1 MIVLDLSVQFS
12 SQYQVWL
19 WASMVQKGEEL
30 EKNCH
35 KVKCWLK
42 KTASIGVG
50 PIQISSFLD
59 FLLKF
64 EKIKKITFFQWWG
77 SGGKIEKIIF
87 FQIFPNRTFKYCFLG
102 ISMDP
107 NNGKIPMTVEGK
119 RNYLIS
125 SLPGAWTPS
134 LTNNIARRKFLQKD

>member
-1 MIVLDLSVQFS
+1 
-12 SQYQVWL
+12 
-19 WASMVQKGEEL
+19 MVQKGEEL

-35 KVKCWLK
+35 KVKCRLK

-77 SGGKIEKIIF
+77 AGGKIEKIIF
-87 FQIFPNRTFKYCFLG
+87 FKFFPTEHLNIAFLAL
-102 ISMDP
+102 
-107 NNGKIPMTVEGK
+107 V
-119 RNYLIS
+119 
-125 SLPGAWTPS
+125 WTP
-134 LTNNIARRKFLQKD
+134 TMEKYQ